1 MKVAIVGSRSIEYFD
16 LSQFLPEQ
24 TTEIVSGGA
33 AGVDTIAKNYAVT
46 HNIKYTEFLP
56 EYQKY
61 GRNAPLLRNVSIIEY
76 ADEVLVFWDGKS
88 KGSKF
93 VIEHCHKTGV
103 PVRIFVL
110 ENNIDTQ
117 G

>member
-1 MKVAIVGSRSIEYFD
+1 MKIAVIGSRSIESFD
-16 LSQFLPEQ
+16 LSRFLPSDIS
-24 TTEIVSGGA
+24 EIVSGGA
-33 AGVDTIAKNYAVT
+33 VGVDTIAKNYAVT

-56 EYQKY
+56 EYEKY
-61 GRNAPLLRNVSIIEY
+61 GKIAPLLRNISIVKY

-88 KGSKF
+88 SGSRF

-110 ENNIDTQ
+110 ENNINTLR
-117 G
+117 